1 MSEKVNNV
9 ITDEV
14 QLQESSYRKFLDQ
27 VKKLMGKK
35 MISIAISY
43 LWVVCLFL
51 LQHQLGG
58 L

>member
-1 MSEKVNNV
+1 MSLTYTRKPMSEKVNIV

-14 QLQESSYRKFLDQ
+14 KLQESSHRKFLDQ

-43 LWVVCLFL
+43 L
-51 LQHQLGG
+51 
-58 L
+58 